1 MAFRLA
7 IFGHHNWQHSEVR
20 IWRET
25 RPGVPYQGPEMPA
38 RGVEMSEKEQLEYVF
53 SPSSVGTLLVAQSA
67 KGLCAILIGSTK
79 APLIAELERRFSSA
93 TIGKGGAGLQRDAA
107 KISRHIDSPRN
118 KLDLP
123 LDIRGTDFQNR
134 VWGALRKI
142 PTGKTASYSDIAKKI
157 KAPKAVRAVAGA
169 CAANALSIIIPC
181 HRVVRSDGSLS
192 GYYWGVARKRKLLE
206 IEGAK

>member
-1 MAFRLA
+1 
-7 IFGHHNWQHSEVR
+7 
-20 IWRET
+20 
-25 RPGVPYQGPEMPA
+25 VPYQGLEMPA
-38 RGVEMSEKEQLEYVF
+38 RGLKMSEKEQLEYVF
-53 SPSSVGTLLVAQSA
+53 CPSSVGTLLVAQSS
-67 KGLCAILIGSTK
+67 KGLCAILIGSTQ
-79 APLIAELERRFSSA
+79 APLIAELKSRFSGA
-93 TIGKGGAGLQRDAA
+93 TIRKAGADLQRGAA
-107 KISRHIDSPRN
+107 TIARLIDNPRN
-118 KLDLP
+118 KSDLP
-123 LDIRGTDFQNR
+123 LDIRGTAFQKR

-142 PTGKTASYSDIAKKI
+142 PAGKTASYSDIAKKI